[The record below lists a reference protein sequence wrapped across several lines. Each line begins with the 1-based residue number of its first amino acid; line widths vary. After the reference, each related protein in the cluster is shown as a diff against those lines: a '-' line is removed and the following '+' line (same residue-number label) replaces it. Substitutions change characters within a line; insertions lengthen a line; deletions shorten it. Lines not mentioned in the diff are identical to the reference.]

1 MTQHAYSDIVQALQ
15 ANGWNIREDGNER
28 ARAVCPLHGDKD
40 LNLSIMDTE
49 TRVNLK
55 CFSHDCD
62 PNDILNAIGL
72 DGWRARYDNDRVS
85 YNYLD
90 QSGNLNRA
98 VLRLVQGDKKSFRQS
113 IKDKKHVVLYRLEKV
128 YEAIKAAQPVYLVEG
143 EEDVHALEAVGYTAT
158 TAPQG
163 AGNFAKADVSPLEG
177 ATVIAIVDKDEAGD
191 KWASQVSEKLQDV
204 AKSLTFKQA
213 AKGKDVS
220 DHLTYGLGIDELEG
234 YELEYYGP
242 TLKTLAEYGPAEPID
257 WLALSRIPKGVVT
270 AFVGEEGI
278 GKSQFWLWLTS
289 LITTGTTCE
298 EFGVTS
304 TAPANVIAVVTEDD
318 ITRTVIPRA
327 QVAGVDLNRLAVF
340 SDDGLAPTFPNQ
352 LNALK
357 TAVRKRFNGQVAL
370 IVVDAWAD
378 TLPSGITLKDPK
390 QARSALTPW
399 KTLADELNCAV
410 LLMVH
415 TNRLSSTNARDKYG
429 LSGEIRKI
437 VRSSLYAQADSEG
450 NFTIGPEK
458 ANLAQLVEAT
468 TFRMESIPY
477 EIAGRAAL
485 GGVPALTPIGPSG
498 KTVAQ
503 LLEEAEEAKQDS
515 ATDRQEKTDAEKWLA
530 RYLIENPGN
539 EKRQVLAAASKADF
553 KPRTIERA
561 FQKIGGVSE
570 RNGFGTPA
578 CWYPPGWDEEPT
590 TPISVESGEH
600 GELGSD
606 YAKHGG
612 ELVAGGEHVA
622 NLMKPALT
630 TANTTPSAPSSP
642 CSPCS
647 PNIQGQHVCY
657 DCNKPI
663 PEEFR
668 RCKECT
674 KKLRAREQAQQQ
686 AKGYAA

>member
-62 PNDILNAIGL
+62 PKDILNAIGL
-72 DGWRARYDNDRVS
+72 DGWRACYDNDRVS

-128 YEAIKAAQPVYLVEG
+128 YEAVKAAQPVYLVEG

-177 ATVIAIVDKDEAGD
+177 ATVVAVVDKDKPGD
-191 KWASQVSEKLQDV
+191 KWARAVAEKLQGV

-220 DHLTYGLGIDELEG
+220 DHLTYGLGIDELED
-234 YELEYYGP
+234 YEVIFAGP
-242 TLKTLAEYGPAEPID
+242 KLKALADYGPAKPID
-257 WLALSRIPKGVVT
+257 WLAVSRIPKGVVT
-270 AFVGEEGI
+270 VLVGEEGI
-278 GKSQFWLWLTS
+278 GKSQFWLWLAS
-289 LITTGTTCE
+289 LVTTGAGCE
-298 EFGVTS
+298 EFGVYPA
-304 TAPANVIAVVTEDD
+304 APASVIAVVTEDD
-318 ITRTVIPRA
+318 MQRTVIPRA
-327 QVAGVDLNRLAVF
+327 QVAGVDSRRLFIFSHNDLPPVFPKNLGLLAQQARELNDPV
-340 SDDGLAPTFPNQ
+340 G
-352 LNALK
+352 
-357 TAVRKRFNGQVAL
+357 L
-370 IVVDAWAD
+370 IVVDALAD
-378 TLPSGITLKDPK
+378 TLPPGTSLTDPL
-390 QARSALTPW
+390 QARNAILPW
-399 KTLADELNCAV
+399 KDIAEALNCAV
-410 LLMVH
+410 VLMTH
-415 TNRLSSTNARDKYG
+415 PNRANSKEARDNYG
-429 LSGEIRKI
+429 LTGELRKI
-437 VRSSLYAQADSEG
+437 VRATLYAQKDE
-450 NFTIGPEK
+450 NDTFTIGPEK
-458 ANLAQLVEAT
+458 ANLGKLVEAT
-468 TFRMESIPY
+468 TFRMESIPF
-477 EIAGRAAL
+477 EIDGRATV
-485 GGVPALTPIGPSG
+485 GGIPAVTPIGSSG

-503 LLEEAEEAKQDS
+503 ILEERTEAKLDS
-515 ATDRQEKTDAEKWLA
+515 STDRQEQSDAEKWLR
-530 RYLIENPGN
+530 RYLIENPGK
-539 EKRQVLAAASKADF
+539 EKKQVLAAAGRADF

-578 CWYPPGWDEEPT
+578 CWYPPGWDDEPA
-590 TPISVESGEH
+590 TPTSVESGEH
-600 GELGSD
+600 GEVGSD

-612 ELVAGGEHVA
+612 ELVEGGEHVA
-622 NLMKPALT
+622 NLIKPALT
-630 TANTTPSAPSSP
+630 TVNTTPSAPTSP
-642 CSPCS
+642 TSPTS
-647 PNIQGQHVCY
+647 PNIQGQHACY

-663 PEEFR
+663 PEDFR